1 MSDAPGTFPERVVIV
16 TGAARGVGAAIA
28 ARFAD
33 DGATVVAVDVQE
45 PEETGKRLTYEQAD
59 VSASAD
65 VESLFSRVAER
76 FGRVDVV
83 VNNAGIW
90 FRKPFKEITVEEW
103 DHVLG
108 VNLRGVFLCTRSAV
122 DIMEANGGGVI
133 VNIGSQAGL
142 TVTRGQGL
150 HYHASKAAIAHLTKV
165 LAFELG
171 PLGIRINCVAP
182 GVTQDESTVH
192 ALPSE
197 FLQQIP
203 LGRPGRP
210 ADIAN
215 ACAFLASPEATYIT
229 GQTLLVN
236 GGAVA
241 YL

>member
-1 MSDAPGTFPERVVIV
+1 MSEFPAASHERVVVV

-28 ARFAD
+28 CRFAD
-33 DGATVVAVDVQE
+33 DGASVVGVDLEAPAE
-45 PEETGKRLTYEQAD
+45 PDKRISYERAD
-59 VSASAD
+59 VSSAED
-65 VESLFSRVAER
+65 VESLFTRVAGA

-90 FRKPFKEITVEEW
+90 FRRPFREITVEEW
-103 DHVLG
+103 DRVLG

-122 DIMEANGGGVI
+122 DLMEASGGGSI

-142 TVTRGQGL
+142 TVTRGQGI
-150 HYHASKAAIAHLTKV
+150 HYHASKAAIAHLTKA

-182 GVTQDESTVH
+182 GVTPDGTI
-192 ALPSE
+192 APLLPAE

-203 LGRPGRP
+203 LGRPGQP
-210 ADIAN
+210 TDIAN
-215 ACAFLASPEATYIT
+215 ACAFLASTEASYIT

-241 YL
+241 FL